1 MTARDVCF
9 SVQPLQGLS
18 GTKWLLFTV
27 FGGKW
32 LLFTVFE
39 RKWLLFT
46 LFFKKRLYLY
56 QGPEKKGVSDEFLEA
71 HASLGPGVTLSQSVC
86 LSVTH
91 SFDKSY
97 VFCELEDL
105 YKSRDDSDVMQ
116 SHVKSCKVMQSH

>member
-1 MTARDVCF
+1 MAIVYG
-9 SVQPLQGLS
+9 VWGKVAIVY
-18 GTKWLLFTV
+18 GVWGKVAIVYGV
-27 FGGKW
+27 FQ
-32 LLFTVFE
+32 
-39 RKWLLFT
+39 
-46 LFFKKRLYLY
+46 KRLYLN